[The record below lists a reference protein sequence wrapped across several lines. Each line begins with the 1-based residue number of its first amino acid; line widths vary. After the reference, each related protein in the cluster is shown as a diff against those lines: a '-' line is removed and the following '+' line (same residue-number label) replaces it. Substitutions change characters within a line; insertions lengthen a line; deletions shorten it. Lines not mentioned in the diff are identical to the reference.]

1 VKGEGL
7 SVKGEGLSVKGGGI
21 VGERGEFQILLL
33 TFKKEWYKLLLLIK
47 GRDCRVSNDLIVMDN
62 SIVKASYNLSVS
74 EQRLIL
80 SALAQIPK
88 NKPIDPK
95 QAYYITRDDFIRLG
109 ANADQATRDI
119 RNATKDLMKKT
130 LFIETNVGVLE
141 FHWLSEVL
149 RFDKN
154 ADARLK
160 AKYPNPED
168 YKSYINGLRKY
179 NLLESL
185 PFGRHSDDIVARV
198 VFDSRILP
206 LLSELKENFTQFLL
220 NDVAGF
226 GSVYSFRFYQMMMQ
240 FKSTGYCRISLD
252 DLRYSLALFDKYDAT
267 KDLRK
272 WVIDTAINEINEK
285 TAYKVSYELLKTG
298 RKFTHLELKF
308 KLKVKPQKTQATNK
322 SRDPNTPDFFIKM
335 TDKQRHKFAQK
346 LSEMP
351 EMSKYS
357 QGTESY
363 QQFAIRIADMLLD
376 AEKFKELYP
385 VLVKAGFNPND

>member
-1 VKGEGL
+1 M
-7 SVKGEGLSVKGGGI
+7 
-21 VGERGEFQILLL
+21 
-33 TFKKEWYKLLLLIK
+33 
-47 GRDCRVSNDLIVMDN
+47 SNDLIVMDN

-74 EQRLIL
+74 EQRLLL

-95 QAYYITRDDFIRLG
+95 QAYYITREDFVRLG

-130 LFIETNVGVLE
+130 LLIDTNAGILE

-160 AKYPNPED
+160 LKYPNQED
-168 YKSYINGLRKY
+168 YKKYINGLRKY

-185 PFGRHSDDIVARV
+185 PIGRHSDDIVARV

-206 LLSELKENFTQFLL
+206 LLSELKDNFTQFLL
-220 NDVAGF
+220 NDVSGF
-226 GSVYSFRFYQMMMQ
+226 GSVYSFRFYQMIMQ
-240 FKSTGYCRISLD
+240 FKSTGYCKVSLD
-252 DLRYSLALFDKYDAT
+252 DLRYSLALFEKYEAT

-272 WVIDTAINEINEK
+272 WVIDTAVNEINEK
-285 TAYKVSYELLKTG
+285 TPYKVSYELLKTG

-308 KLKVKPQKTQATNK
+308 RQKLPSKKIAT
-322 SRDPNTPDFFIKM
+322 SRDHQTVDMFYSLSDSQIK
-335 TDKQRHKFAQK
+335 TYSSI
-346 LSEMP
+346 LSKVHSISDLAEN
-351 EMSKYS
+351 KD
-357 QGTESY
+357 Y
-363 QQFAIRIADMLLD
+363 QAFAIWIANILREPTSVRDETAKRI
-376 AEKFKELYP
+376 FKALRTETDF
-385 VLVKAGFNPND
+385 KG

>member
-1 VKGEGL
+1 M
-7 SVKGEGLSVKGGGI
+7 
-21 VGERGEFQILLL
+21 
-33 TFKKEWYKLLLLIK
+33 
-47 GRDCRVSNDLIVMDN
+47 SNDLIVMDN

-74 EQRLIL
+74 EQRLLL

-95 QAYYITRDDFIRLG
+95 QAYYITREDFVRLG

-130 LFIETNVGVLE
+130 LLIDTNAGILE

-160 AKYPNPED
+160 LKYPNPED
-168 YKSYINGLRKY
+168 YKNYINGLRKY

-185 PFGRHSDDIVARV
+185 PVGRHSDDIVARV

-206 LLSELKENFTQFLL
+206 LLSELQDNFTQFVID
-220 NDVAGF
+220 DVAGF

-240 FKSTGYCRISLD
+240 FKSTGYCKVSLD
-252 DLRYSLALFDKYDAT
+252 DLRYALALFEKYEAT

-272 WVIDTAINEINEK
+272 WVIDTAVNEINEK
-285 TAYKVSYELLKTG
+285 
-298 RKFTHLELKF
+298 H
-308 KLKVKPQKTQATNK
+308 P
-322 SRDPNTPDFFIKM
+322 IK
-335 TDKQRHKFAQK
+335 
-346 LSEMP
+346 
-351 EMSKYS
+351 
-357 QGTESY
+357 
-363 QQFAIRIADMLLD
+363 
-376 AEKFKELYP
+376 
-385 VLVKAGFNPND
+385 

>member
-1 VKGEGL
+1 MN
-7 SVKGEGLSVKGGGI
+7 S
-21 VGERGEFQILLL
+21 
-33 TFKKEWYKLLLLIK
+33 
-47 GRDCRVSNDLIVMDN
+47 DLVVMDN

-74 EQRLIL
+74 EQRLLL

-88 NKPIDPK
+88 NQPIDPK
-95 QAYYITRDDFIRLG
+95 QAYYITREDFIRLG

-130 LFIETNVGVLE
+130 LLIETNAGILE

-168 YKSYINGLRKY
+168 YKNYINGLRKY

-185 PFGRHSDDIVARV
+185 PFGRRSDDIVARV
-198 VFDSRILP
+198 VFD
-206 LLSELKENFTQFLL
+206 KANFTQFLL
-220 NDVAGF
+220 DDVANF

-240 FKSTGYCRISLD
+240 FKSTGYCKISLD

-267 KDLRK
+267 KDLKKR
-272 WVIDTAINEINEK
+272 VIDTAINEINEK
-285 TAYKVSYELLKTG
+285 SPYSVKYELIKSG

-308 KLKVKPQKTQATNK
+308 KSKKGSKPTVKDSK
-322 SRDPNTPDFFIKM
+322 RDPETPDLFIPM
-335 TDKQRHKFAQK
+335 TDAQRYLFAAK

-363 QQFAIRIADMLLD
+363 QQFAIRIADMFLD
-376 AEKFKELYP
+376 TEKFKELLP
-385 VLVKAGFNPND
+385 LLRKAGFQ

>member
-1 VKGEGL
+1 M
-7 SVKGEGLSVKGGGI
+7 
-21 VGERGEFQILLL
+21 
-33 TFKKEWYKLLLLIK
+33 
-47 GRDCRVSNDLIVMDN
+47 SNDLIVMDN

-74 EQRLIL
+74 EQRLLL

-95 QAYYITRDDFIRLG
+95 QAYYITREDFVRLG

-130 LFIETNVGVLE
+130 LLIDTNAGILE

-160 AKYPNPED
+160 LKYPNPED
-168 YKSYINGLRKY
+168 YKNYINGLRKY

-185 PFGRHSDDIVARV
+185 PVGRHSDDIVARV

-206 LLSELKENFTQFLL
+206 LLSELKSNFTQFLID
-220 NDVAGF
+220 DVAGF
-226 GSVYSFRFYQMMMQ
+226 SSVYSFRFYQMMMQ
-240 FKSTGYCRISLD
+240 FKSTGYCKISLD
-252 DLRYSLALFDKYDAT
+252 DLRYSLALFDKYQAT
-267 KDLRK
+267 KDLKKR
-272 WVIDTAINEINEK
+272 VIDTAVNEINEK
-285 TAYKVSYELLKTG
+285 TPYKVSYELLKSG

-308 KLKVKPQKTQATNK
+308 KLKAEPKKVT
-322 SRDPNTPDFFIKM
+322 SLRDQNTPDFFIDM
-335 TDKQRHKFAQK
+335 TDSQRHLFANK
-346 LSEMP
+346 MSEMP
-351 EMSKYS
+351 EMSSYS

-363 QQFAIRIADMLLD
+363 QQFAVRIAEMLLHP
-376 AEKFKELYP
+376 EKFRELYP
-385 VLVKAGFNPND
+385 ILEKAGFKHDQKRY

>member
-1 VKGEGL
+1 V
-7 SVKGEGLSVKGGGI
+7 
-21 VGERGEFQILLL
+21 
-33 TFKKEWYKLLLLIK
+33 KKENYKKFLFKREKECYKLFPYIK
-47 GRDCRVSNDLIVMDN
+47 GRDCRVSNDLVVMDN

-74 EQRLIL
+74 EQRLLL

-88 NKPIDPK
+88 NQPIDPK
-95 QAYYITRDDFIRLG
+95 QAYYITRDDFVRLG

-130 LFIETNVGVLE
+130 LLIDTSAGVLE

-160 AKYPNPED
+160 LKYPNPED
-168 YKSYINGLRKY
+168 YKNYLNGLRKY

-206 LLSELKENFTQFLL
+206 LLSELKDNFTQFLL
-220 NDVAGF
+220 NDVSGF

-240 FKSTGYCRISLD
+240 FKSTGYCKISLN
-252 DLRYSLALFDKYDAT
+252 DLRYSLALFEKYEAT

-272 WVIDTAINEINEK
+272 WVIETAVNEINEK
-285 TAYKVSYELLKTG
+285 TPYKVSYELLKTG

-308 KLKVKPQKTQATNK
+308 KQKPKPKLIAPERDTKIVDMFSNLSDSQIKTYSSILSKLHSISDLADNK
-322 SRDPNTPDFFIKM
+322 DYPAFAMWIGNILRDPTSVREETAKRIFKTLRTETDFK
-335 TDKQRHKFAQK
+335 D
-346 LSEMP
+346 
-351 EMSKYS
+351 
-357 QGTESY
+357 
-363 QQFAIRIADMLLD
+363 
-376 AEKFKELYP
+376 
-385 VLVKAGFNPND
+385 

>member
-1 VKGEGL
+1 MN
-7 SVKGEGLSVKGGGI
+7 
-21 VGERGEFQILLL
+21 
-33 TFKKEWYKLLLLIK
+33 
-47 GRDCRVSNDLIVMDN
+47 NDLVVMDN

-74 EQRLIL
+74 EQRLLL

-88 NKPIDPK
+88 NQPIDPK
-95 QAYYITRDDFIRLG
+95 QAYYITREDFIRLG

-119 RNATKDLMKKT
+119 RNATKDLMRKT
-130 LFIETNVGVLE
+130 LLIETNVGILE

-168 YKSYINGLRKY
+168 YKKYINGLRKY

-220 NDVAGF
+220 DDVAHF

-240 FKSTGYCRISLD
+240 FKSTGYCKISLD
-252 DLRYSLALFDKYDAT
+252 DLRYSLALFDKYEST

-272 WVIDTAINEINEK
+272 WVIDTAINEINQK
-285 TAYKVSYELLKTG
+285 TPYSVSYELVKTG

-308 KLKVKPQKTQATNK
+308 KEKKTK
-322 SRDPNTPDFFIKM
+322 KEISRCPNTIDMFEEPTDTFIKM
-335 TDKQRHKFAQK
+335 SNSQLDTFASK
-346 LSEMP
+346 LADLGEVQAMANVGEEMP
-351 EMSKYS
+351 TFK
-357 QGTESY
+357 
-363 QQFAIRIADMLLD
+363 ARLRLMLQD
-376 AEKFKELYP
+376 AEKQKTLFKYLKQ
-385 VLVKAGFNPND
+385 VGFKN

>member
-1 VKGEGL
+1 M
-7 SVKGEGLSVKGGGI
+7 
-21 VGERGEFQILLL
+21 
-33 TFKKEWYKLLLLIK
+33 
-47 GRDCRVSNDLIVMDN
+47 SNDLIVMDN
-62 SIVKASYNLSVS
+62 SIVRASYNLSVS
-74 EQRLIL
+74 EQRLLL

-88 NKPIDPK
+88 NEPIDPK
-95 QAYYITRDDFIRLG
+95 QAYYITRDDFVRLG

-130 LFIETNVGVLE
+130 LLIDTNAGVLE

-160 AKYPNPED
+160 LKYPNPED

-185 PFGRHSDDIVARV
+185 PLGRNSDDIVARV

-206 LLSELKENFTQFLL
+206 LLSELKDNFTQFMLD
-220 NDVAGF
+220 DVASF

-240 FKSTGYCRISLD
+240 FRSTGYCKISLT
-252 DLRYSLALFDKYDAT
+252 DLRYALALFEKYEAT

-272 WVIDTAINEINEK
+272 WVIDTAVNEINEK
-285 TAYKVSYELLKTG
+285 TPYKVSYELIKSG

-308 KLKVKPQKTQATNK
+308 KLKSIPKKKEELQ
-322 SRDPNTPDFFIKM
+322 RDPNTIDKFFKM
-335 TDKQRHKFAQK
+335 TDAQINMYGNQLAELGELGNMAHAGETTASFASRIKTMLKDPNQQKQLHFPLKK
-346 LSEMP
+346 L
-351 EMSKYS
+351 
-357 QGTESY
+357 G
-363 QQFAIRIADMLLD
+363 
-376 AEKFKELYP
+376 FKP
-385 VLVKAGFNPND
+385 

>member
-1 VKGEGL
+1 MN
-7 SVKGEGLSVKGGGI
+7 S
-21 VGERGEFQILLL
+21 
-33 TFKKEWYKLLLLIK
+33 
-47 GRDCRVSNDLIVMDN
+47 DLVVMDN

-74 EQRLIL
+74 EQRLLL

-88 NKPIDPK
+88 NQPIDPK
-95 QAYYITRDDFIRLG
+95 QAYYITREDFIRLG

-130 LFIETNVGVLE
+130 LLIETNAGVLE

-168 YKSYINGLRKY
+168 YKNYINGLRKY

-185 PFGRHSDDIVARV
+185 PFGRRSDDIVARV

-206 LLSELKENFTQFLL
+206 LLSELKANFTQFLL
-220 NDVAGF
+220 DDVANF

-240 FKSTGYCRISLD
+240 FKSTGYCKISLD

-267 KDLRK
+267 KDLKKR
-272 WVIDTAINEINEK
+272 VIDTAINEINEK
-285 TAYKVSYELLKTG
+285 SPYSVKYEQHKQGRTITG
-298 RKFTHLELKF
+298 FSFKF
-308 KLKVKPQKTQATNK
+308 KQKQQPKIEAK
-322 SRDPNTPDFFIKM
+322 RAPNTADFFIKM
-335 TDKQRHKFAQK
+335 TDSQRHLFANK
-346 LSEMP
+346 MSEMP

-363 QQFAIRIADMLLD
+363 QQFAIRIADMLLEP
-376 AEKFKELYP
+376 EKFRELYP
-385 VLVKAGFNPND
+385 ILEKSGFNP